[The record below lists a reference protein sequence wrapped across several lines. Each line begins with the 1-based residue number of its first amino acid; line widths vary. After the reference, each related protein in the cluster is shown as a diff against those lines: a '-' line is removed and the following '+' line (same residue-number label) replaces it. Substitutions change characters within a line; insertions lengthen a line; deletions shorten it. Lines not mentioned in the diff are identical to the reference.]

1 MPTPPD
7 DAWLVV
13 QREAAHRFCGRP
25 YVAESLWSLRLK
37 PSWHVEIVD
46 RLRRTDFDPPPS
58 VESVLL
64 WLNRRDRPLLRD
76 TERRIYQRFIELA
89 FSGNRSIGQTTR
101 PWLSKLE
108 VQRLGRDLC
117 FAPDAPP
124 SMLAFEQWL
133 GIVRFVHRTGRL
145 R

>member
-1 MPTPPD
+1 M
-7 DAWLVV
+7 

-64 WLNRRDRPLLRD
+64 WLNRRHRPLLRD
-76 TERRIYQRFIELA
+76 TERRIYQRFIEFA
-89 FSGNRSIGQTTR
+89 FGGNRSLGQTTR

-108 VQRLGRDLC
+108 LQRLGRDLR

-124 SMLAFEQWL
+124 SLLAFEQWL
-133 GIVRFVHRTGRL
+133 GIARFVDRTGRL